1 MGVHGISINAHPK
14 EYREKVYKLMKKADL
29 MIVSCPMS
37 WLDSWRK
44 EALAPVHNPIAPVD
58 EMVRHRIT
66 VAIGVDNI
74 ADIFLPLNDGDIWQD
89 LKALI
94 YENRLYDLD
103 EAVKIATVNGR
114 KTLGL

>member
-1 MGVHGISINAHPK
+1 
-14 EYREKVYKLMKKADL
+14 

-58 EMVRHRIT
+58 EMVRHGIT

-74 ADIFLPLNDGDIWQD
+74 ADIFLPMNDGDIWQD

-114 KTLGL
+114 KTLGIE